1 MISILEVV
9 EKLLDIGY
17 YRGKSSAV
25 SSWLSEMVRFLL
37 ALNHYSSLQGGIM
50 VRKLHRSRSERMIW
64 GVCGGLAR
72 HLNVDPTLVRLVM
85 VLLVFANGLG
95 ILIYIIMAVI
105 VPLEGSKTTEPR
117 ETMRENVEE
126 IKKTAGELGEEIRST
141 FGEEQAEAKDGEG
154 IYRWRRELIG
164 TVLIVAGLAFLVE
177 NFNLFWFDLIRLWP
191 LLLVG
196 AGLLFILTTWRRRHE

>member
-1 MISILEVV
+1 M
-9 EKLLDIGY
+9 EKRLY
-17 YRGKSSAV
+17 
-25 SSWLSEMVRFLL
+25 
-37 ALNHYSSLQGGIM
+37 
-50 VRKLHRSRSERMIW
+50 RSRSDRVIW

-105 VPLEGSKTTEPR
+105 VPLEGSKTTEPK

>member
-1 MISILEVV
+1 M
-9 EKLLDIGY
+9 EKRLY
-17 YRGKSSAV
+17 
-25 SSWLSEMVRFLL
+25 
-37 ALNHYSSLQGGIM
+37 
-50 VRKLHRSRSERMIW
+50 RSRSDRVIW

-105 VPLEGSKTTEPR
+105 VPLEGSKTTEPK

-154 IYRWRRELIG
+154 IFRWRRELIG

>member
-1 MISILEVV
+1 M
-9 EKLLDIGY
+9 
-17 YRGKSSAV
+17 GKR
-25 SSWLSEMVRFLL
+25 L
-37 ALNHYSSLQGGIM
+37 Y
-50 VRKLHRSRSERMIW
+50 RSRSDRMIW
-64 GVCGGLAR
+64 GVCGGLAK
-72 HLNVDPTLVRLVM
+72 HLNVDPTLVRVVM

-95 ILIYIIMAVI
+95 ILIYIVMAVI
-105 VPLEGSKTTEPR
+105 VPLEGSKTTEPK

>member
-1 MISILEVV
+1 M
-9 EKLLDIGY
+9 EKRLY
-17 YRGKSSAV
+17 
-25 SSWLSEMVRFLL
+25 
-37 ALNHYSSLQGGIM
+37 
-50 VRKLHRSRSERMIW
+50 RSRSDRVIW

-95 ILIYIIMAVI
+95 ILIYIVMAVI
-105 VPLEGSKTTEPR
+105 VPLEGSTTTEPK

>member
-1 MISILEVV
+1 
-9 EKLLDIGY
+9 
-17 YRGKSSAV
+17 
-25 SSWLSEMVRFLL
+25 
-37 ALNHYSSLQGGIM
+37 M

-95 ILIYIIMAVI
+95 ILIYIVMAVI
-105 VPLEGSKTTEPR
+105 VPLEGSKTTEPK
-117 ETMRENVEE
+117 ETILENVEE
-126 IKKTAGELGEEIRST
+126 IKKTAGELGEEIRSI

>member
-1 MISILEVV
+1 M
-9 EKLLDIGY
+9 EKRLY
-17 YRGKSSAV
+17 
-25 SSWLSEMVRFLL
+25 
-37 ALNHYSSLQGGIM
+37 
-50 VRKLHRSRSERMIW
+50 RSRSDRVIW
-64 GVCGGLAR
+64 GGVWGLAR
-72 HLNVDPTLVRLVM
+72 HLNVDLTLVRLVM

-105 VPLEGSKTTEPR
+105 VPLEGSKTTEPK
-117 ETMRENVEE
+117 ETMRENGEE

>member
-1 MISILEVV
+1 
-9 EKLLDIGY
+9 
-17 YRGKSSAV
+17 
-25 SSWLSEMVRFLL
+25 
-37 ALNHYSSLQGGIM
+37 
-50 VRKLHRSRSERMIW
+50 
-64 GVCGGLAR
+64 
-72 HLNVDPTLVRLVM
+72 
-85 VLLVFANGLG
+85 
-95 ILIYIIMAVI
+95 
-105 VPLEGSKTTEPR
+105 
-117 ETMRENVEE
+117 MRENGEE

-154 IYRWRRELIG
+154 IFRWRRELIG